1 MSADPRLTLARAD
14 LASVELE
21 GTVRA
26 ARFAEPKRMRLTA
39 PSTPLRSARDSR
51 AEQVDQVL
59 FGEPFDVLD
68 ADGAFAWGQAVRD
81 GYVGWV
87 DASSLAPSAEEEEE
101 TPTHWVTALRTF
113 AFASPSI
120 KSPAFG
126 PLSLNAL
133 VRVTGEQGEMALAEG
148 AGWIPQGH
156 LTPIGAGFAEP
167 AATAERFLGTPYLWG
182 GRDSVGI
189 DCSGLIQQALYAGG
203 LACPRDSDLQAR
215 LGAPVERG
223 NLARADL
230 VFWRGHV
237 GMMLDKTRLIH
248 ANAWHMAVEIEPLAE
263 AVERISRR
271 GGGEPTA
278 FRRVGIL
285 HPSPSGEGV
294 AP

>member
-1 MSADPRLTLARAD
+1 
-14 LASVELE
+14 LASTELE
-21 GTVRA
+21 GIVRA
-26 ARFAEPKRMRLTA
+26 ARFAEPKRMRVASPSIALRAA
-39 PSTPLRSARDSR
+39 PHAG

-59 FGEPFDVLD
+59 FGETFDVLD

-87 DASSLAPSAEEEEE
+87 DASGLAPAEEE

-113 AFASPSI
+113 AFALPSI
-120 KSPAFG
+120 KSPSFG

-133 VRVTGEQGEMALAEG
+133 VRVTGEQGEMAHAEG
-148 AGWIPQGH
+148 AGWIPRGH
-156 LTPIGAGFAEP
+156 LAPIAAGFAEP
-167 AATAERFLGTPYLWG
+167 AATAERFLGAPYLWG
-182 GRDSVGI
+182 GRDSIGI
-189 DCSGLIQQALYAGG
+189 DCSGLIQQALYAAG
-203 LACPRDSDLQAR
+203 LACPRDSDLQAA

-223 NLARADL
+223 DLARGDL

-237 GMMLDKTRLIH
+237 GMMLDESRLIH
-248 ANAWHMAVEIEPLAE
+248 ANAWHMAVEIEPLAG

-278 FRRVGIL
+278 FRRIGIL